1 MIMVLVLGA
10 GLSHAGQPV
19 HVHGAADE
27 PVLVAQ
33 DEAFKSDL
41 HTEQG
46 KSQNEPTFHCGAPL
60 LGTTCEHV
68 AERYFGRLPYAPIQ
82 VRILTV
88 RPTPLDP
95 RPPRA

>member
-10 GLSHAGQPV
+10 GLSHAGQPA

-27 PVLVAQ
+27 AVLVAQ
-33 DEAFKSDL
+33 DEAIQSDL
-41 HTEQG
+41 HTEQD
-46 KSQNEPTFHCGAPL
+46 KLQNEPTFHCGAPF
-60 LGTTCEHV
+60 LGIACEHV
-68 AERYFGRLPYAPIQ
+68 AERYFGRLPYASIQ